1 MSINFNHLHYF
12 WSVAR
17 LGSVTAAAKELHV
30 AQPSISVQIK
40 HLEQSLGTPLFHRA
54 GRRLTLTENGQIVL
68 RYADEIFRLGDD
80 LLAAASGNSDPF
92 AAPLVIGTSDAMPKM
107 IVRALLQPAL
117 VAHPGLSYIFR
128 EWRVDH
134 LLAELTM
141 RRMDLVL
148 TDSPPTPAVGRNTIT
163 YNVGS
168 SGIVLCAA
176 PALARKLK
184 AGFPASLND
193 APILLPADNTSLRE
207 SLNAWFQANKVR
219 PRVIIEADDR
229 SMLHPFASNAVG
241 AVPVAEVTV
250 DEVAQQFSL
259 ERVGVMRG
267 VKEFYYAV
275 AVERD
280 RQHPAVETICS
291 EARKSFQATVA

>member
-280 RQHPAVETICS
+280 RQHPAVEAICS